1 MTNRKIKRERVS
13 KIEIVP
19 NAQYVE
25 QCHYAVTVIIATNPA
40 IISSLI
46 EVIQGPGEV
55 MFVPGGWWHAVLN
68 VTDTVAVTQNY
79 VSSANFSS
87 AWYKT
92 VKGRP
97 KLSKKWLAVL
107 EASTANMI

>member
-1 MTNRKIKRERVS
+1 
-13 KIEIVP
+13 
-19 NAQYVE
+19 
-25 QCHYAVTVIIATNPA
+25 
-40 IISSLI
+40 
-46 EVIQGPGEV
+46 

-107 EASTANMI
+107 EASATNILRINQSQNTSHITSISIQYTESPVIYPAMLVRE